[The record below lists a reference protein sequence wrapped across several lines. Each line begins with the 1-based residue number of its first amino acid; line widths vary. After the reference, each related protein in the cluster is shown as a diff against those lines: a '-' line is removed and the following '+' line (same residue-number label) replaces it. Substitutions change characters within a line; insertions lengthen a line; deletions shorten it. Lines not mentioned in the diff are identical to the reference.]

1 MKSTTKTILVILTVF
16 SMMLSGCTEATND
29 SIEDNDMGDEI
40 DDTPLPNCELNNS
53 CFEPE
58 EQLVVVPHSDGC
70 DNINPIHC
78 MLPFPSDVFLVDD
91 ETKETGKRIGEKEKQ
106 RRPGRR
112 RTGPVCTASQS
123 GRCLRSSARL
133 GSSASSSSLA

>member
-78 MLPFPSDVFLVDD
+78 MYFNL
-91 ETKETGKRIGEKEKQ
+91 
-106 RRPGRR
+106 
-112 RTGPVCTASQS
+112 
-123 GRCLRSSARL
+123 
-133 GSSASSSSLA
+133 